1 MATQKYEEQLLLLNS
16 LFLSTQEAIDYLGV
30 SKQCFHSLVARG
42 KIQKIRKGSAVLY
55 YADEISE
62 RKRQQPWLRQKYGP
76 IQEG

>member
-1 MATQKYEEQLLLLNS
+1 MVIQKYEEQLKVLNS

-42 KIQKIRKGSAVLY
+42 KIQKIRKGSAILY

-62 RKRQQPWLRQKYGP
+62 RKQQQPTLRQKYRP
-76 IQEG
+76 FQEG